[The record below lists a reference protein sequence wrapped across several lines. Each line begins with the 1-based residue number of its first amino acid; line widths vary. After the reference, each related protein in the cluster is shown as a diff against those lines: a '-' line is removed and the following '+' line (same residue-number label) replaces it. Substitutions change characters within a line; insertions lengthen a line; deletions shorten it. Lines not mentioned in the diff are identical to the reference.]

1 MHSSPMGESLKD
13 LFRRRLQAEMERAE
27 VSANALA
34 ARTKGAIGQTTISRI
49 LRGNQDPTLPKVEA
63 LATALD
69 VPAWY
74 LMTDSAVVE
83 TRVIRA
89 PDVPLGNVKELSKPY
104 PAVFSASQK
113 GAKPFTNSRKKL

>member
-1 MHSSPMGESLKD
+1 MN
-13 LFRRRLQAEMERAE
+13 RAE

-49 LRGNQDPTLPKVEA
+49 LRGDQDPTLPKVEA
-63 LATALD
+63 LAIALN

-83 TRVIRA
+83 TRVIR
-89 PDVPLGNVKELSKPY
+89 PPEVTPGNVKELSKPY
-104 PAVFSASQK
+104 PAVFSAPHK
-113 GAKPFTNSRKKL
+113 EAKQISHSRKKL